1 MLKEDELPDTKEET
15 MSYIENINQLFPP
28 RARAVKRLA
37 EIERNP
43 KEALR
48 NLEEEAPIEMRPGN
62 WAGTEGLVR
71 LTKTVEVELGIS
83 SVKEREE
90 LENTL
95 KELFISVGARTPGD
109 THRYLEIKK
118 KQDKIIKEKINVPFY
133 DPAKQLLI
141 RALYFDKEL
150 LKDML
155 REAIRKYGPQE

>member
-1 MLKEDELPDTKEET
+1 M
-15 MSYIENINQLFPP
+15 NIFNRFLVLICKGFICLINKLFPP

-48 NLEEEAPIEMRPGN
+48 QLEEEAPVEMRPGI
-62 WAGTEGLVR
+62 WAGTEGLIR

-83 SVKEREE
+83 HDKEREE
-90 LENTL
+90 LMSTL
-95 KELFISVGARTPGD
+95 KELFISVGASAPGD
-109 THRYLEIKK
+109 AHRYLEIKK
-118 KQDKIIKEKINVPFY
+118 RQDKIIKEKISVPFY

>member
-1 MLKEDELPDTKEET
+1 M
-15 MSYIENINQLFPP
+15 NIFDRFLVLICKGFICLINKLFPP
-28 RARAVKRLA
+28 RARAVKILA

-43 KEALR
+43 KAALR
-48 NLEEEAPIEMRPGN
+48 KLEEEAPVEMRPGIL
-62 WAGTEGLVR
+62 AGTEGLIR

-83 SVKEREE
+83 RDKEREE
-90 LENTL
+90 LMSTL
-95 KELFISVGARTPGD
+95 EELFISVGTSAPVD
-109 THRYLEIKK
+109 AHRYLEIKK
-118 KQDKIIKEKINVPFY
+118 RQDKIIKEKISVPFY